1 MEIVMNNSAVMENKV
16 NNGVMVGV
24 RTDATPVAWKA
35 ISGCRNFQNPVT
47 IEEAVKEVGADYEV
61 QKEHLVKV
69 PQSLIDSIMSG
80 NPHVGLTLTKD
91 DIIQSHMAT
100 VRKDNNKTLGV
111 VGSNYGVVQN
121 SKAFEFIDIITS
133 GKLGGNRPVIE
144 TAGVLG
150 DGERMYVTA
159 KMPTD
164 LYIGDNKKDPINDYI
179 LFTNSHD
186 GSGAVTV
193 LFTPIRVICQ
203 NMLNMVFSQARNKL
217 VFRHSSRVNERLEW
231 EKEENIE
238 RAVAVLKM
246 HEKFKKEFI
255 DRLFQLS
262 KVTVTDKDA
271 INFAANIFAKP
282 EQVKQLA
289 EVNYNLDAVEDL
301 STRVKNNIVAL
312 RDAIESGVGQ
322 EDYRGSKLWLFNGL
336 TTFFSNERKFK
347 NTEDKLNSIVDGDAY
362 KKVQKGFDLLY
373 KAA

>member
-1 MEIVMNNSAVMENKV
+1 MEIAMNNSAVMENKV
-16 NNGVMVGV
+16 NNGVMVGI
-24 RTDATPVAWKA
+24 RTDATPVAWKT
-35 ISGCRNFQNPVT
+35 INGCRNFQTPVT

-100 VRKDNNKTLGV
+100 VRKDNNRTLGV

-164 LYIGDNKKDPINDYI
+164 LYIGDNKNDPINDYI

-203 NMLNMVFSQARNKL
+203 NMLNMVFNQARNKL